1 MPFDNQEAD
10 PLMAEADRKVH
21 EDVPKWGNILPRIDA
36 GLNPILRDHEEDLR
50 TAYGYEKKPDGSW
63 AIKPGFDPPGKKVW
77 GEQPRGQVEVPPYS
91 IQQGRAPGPRG
102 MEQHQGGRVFGV
114 ADQMETN
121 RQRAER
127 ERAQEQA
134 DALDNA
140 MKTQPPRYS
149 GDRQVEGYATIVTPV
164 QGLKRVHVKSPQY
177 KWAKKGKNGYSMPSD
192 DVVPHGSRSLFP
204 PGTDLRELPDSE
216 QPPTAIE
223 GPMAG
228 PLGAPGPPGPSGTE
242 RWDTD
247 SPGTEF
253 VSAPAQPGQGERR
266 AHNTEPSEYP
276 GQATP
281 GEFGPNIEVA
291 PAVPLGQPP
300 PNGVYPE
307 PTGEMRAK
315 SSRMHNVSP
324 DFDDKTTNP
333 RTGDPWGDDEERRKF
348 FWDNREIYGL
358 GGREPQGQGQAGERM
373 GINQGS
379 PQGQPTRPENWQFFP
394 NAPRPPGAPPIM
406 SDPGRPVQ
414 GQSRTPAPGMMYGNR
429 QLQPEG
435 AADPNVPVPG
445 YIPGV
450 DSRENPPFDPNQP
463 FGYQQP
469 GASYDPSLPQG
480 EGGMPNWMRRS
491 MGIPIQR
498 GGRQRRGDR
507 ESELSQDFT
516 EENLRLEG
524 QIPESTL
531 TPEGNLPVDQQIRVG
546 EPDPFG
552 QPEETGDPY
561 SVFDPELRETAQ
573 LRQSKIDA
581 VERASHIEHLIIQG
595 EEQYLIDN
603 GVLSRGEI
611 ARIKVELIREGK
623 IEGESPAQ
631 RVIGGLAGAT
641 SPQSGEGSPL
651 PTDPTEQLGILQ
663 RIKAKRIANQTARQ
677 QRGQ

>member
-21 EDVPKWGNILPRIDA
+21 EDVPKWGNTLPRIDA

-127 ERAQEQA
+127 ERAQEQV

-149 GDRQVEGYATIVTPV
+149 GNKQVGGYATIVTPV

-192 DVVPHGSRSLFP
+192 PVVPHGSRSSFP
-204 PGTDLRELPDSE
+204 PGTDLRELPKSE
-216 QPPTAIE
+216 KKKSRRPVDEP
-223 GPMAG
+223 PMAG
-228 PLGAPGPPGPSGTE
+228 PLGAPGPSGPSGTE

-253 VSAPAQPGQGERR
+253 VSAPAQPGGGPYPDVPYGEPPPDGIFPMPTDAMIDDFNKFNVDGRDINPQTEKQWESNEEYRKWFWENRNQFSRESRGLRRNPPPGMGGGPLGAGLRR
-266 AHNTEPSEYP
+266 ADIPLP
-276 GQATP
+276 G
-281 GEFGPNIEVA
+281 G
-291 PAVPLGQPP
+291 AVEASGVNFGQPR
-300 PNGVYPE
+300 
-307 PTGEMRAK
+307 GE
-315 SSRMHNVSP
+315 
-324 DFDDKTTNP
+324 
-333 RTGDPWGDDEERRKF
+333 
-348 FWDNREIYGL
+348 
-358 GGREPQGQGQAGERM
+358 
-373 GINQGS
+373 
-379 PQGQPTRPENWQFFP
+379 PTRPENAWAFGT
-394 NAPRPPGAPPIM
+394 RPEEEL
-406 SDPGRPVQ
+406 SEDD
-414 GQSRTPAPGMMYGNR
+414 SPAPGMMYGNR
-429 QLQPEG
+429 QSPPGYQP
-435 AADPNVPVPG
+435 DPNVAMPG
-445 YIPGV
+445 YIPGI

-469 GASYDPSLPQG
+469 VG
-480 EGGMPNWMRRS
+480 EWVDTVSAQARR
-491 MGIPIQR
+491 
-498 GGRQRRGDR
+498 RQRRGDK
-507 ESELSQDFT
+507 EPELPQDFT

-561 SVFDPELRETAQ
+561 ADFDPELREAAQ

-623 IEGESPAQ
+623 IEGESPSQ